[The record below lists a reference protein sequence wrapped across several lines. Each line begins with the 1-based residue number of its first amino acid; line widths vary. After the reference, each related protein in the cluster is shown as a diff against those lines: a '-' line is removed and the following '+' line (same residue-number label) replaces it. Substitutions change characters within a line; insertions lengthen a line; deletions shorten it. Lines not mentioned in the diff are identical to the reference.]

1 MLAVVDGADPDS
13 GNCGFIDMGTKHITV
28 PRCTFS
34 DWKRKKTLYVYLE
47 SAGSGVTV
55 TLTDSYPTP
64 SDRRLRRLLGRLVY
78 KNGAYATVQEQFGP
92 VIENYHMMIGGLT
105 NGR

>member
-1 MLAVVDGADPDS
+1 MTLA
-13 GNCGFIDMGTKHITV
+13 
-28 PRCTFS
+28 
-34 DWKRKKTLYVYLE
+34 
-47 SAGSGVTV
+47 
-55 TLTDSYPTP
+55 DSYPTP

-78 KNGAYATVQEQFGP
+78 KNGAYAVVQEQFGP

>member
-1 MLAVVDGADPDS
+1 
-13 GNCGFIDMGTKHITV
+13 MGTRHVSV
-28 PRCTFS
+28 PRCAFA
-34 DWKRKKTLYVYLE
+34 DWKRKKTLYVYLQ

-55 TLTDSYPTP
+55 TLADSYPTP
-64 SDRRLRRLLGRLVY
+64 SDKRLRRLLGRLVY
-78 KNGAYATVQEQFGP
+78 RNGAYTVVQEQFGP